1 MEINEVLS
9 AITAG
14 QFDANLEAIESRIHD
29 RQKQRATADFLQL
42 KVGDK
47 IRFVNIRPKFLI
59 GLYGTLASPFV
70 SGRKNMRAEI
80 KVENTPYA
88 QKYAGRTLQIP
99 ISCIQKV
106 N

>member
-9 AITAG
+9 EISAG
-14 QFDANLEAIESRIHD
+14 KFDAHLETIMSRID
-29 RQKQRATADFLQL
+29 ERKKQRATADFLQL
-42 KVGDK
+42 KVGDR

-59 GLYGTLASPFV
+59 GLYGTLASNFV